1 MNLNILQYAEKP
13 IRWLLIIISIVALLR
28 GHNYPG
34 GGFIGGLLAGLAI
47 VFQSLAYDVET
58 VRKKMKLSPQSFI
71 GIGLAIAA
79 ISLLPSIIGGAEL
92 MQAYWV
98 KLQITESY
106 VLKLGTPLVFD
117 IGIFLSVI
125 GIVLMFIF
133 NLSK

>member
-117 IGIFLSVI
+117 IGIFFSVI

>member
-92 MQAYWV
+92 MQAYWI

-117 IGIFLSVI
+117 IGIFFSVI

>member
-1 MNLNILQYAEKP
+1 M
-13 IRWLLIIISIVALLR
+13 LR

-106 VLKLGTPLVFD
+106 VLKLGTPLIFD
-117 IGIFLSVI
+117 IGIFFSVI

>member
-58 VRKKMKLSPQSFI
+58 IRKKMKLSPQSFI

-106 VLKLGTPLVFD
+106 VLKLGTPLIFD
-117 IGIFLSVI
+117 IGIFISVI

>member
-106 VLKLGTPLVFD
+106 VLKLGTPLIFD
-117 IGIFLSVI
+117 IGIFFSVI